1 MGLLDG
7 QVALITGA
15 ARGQGRAHA
24 VASAREGADVILLDV
39 AAPIH
44 GIPYPAATADE
55 LAETAE
61 MVEESGRRALPVTG
75 DTRSQADV
83 DAAVARGIQEFGRID
98 ILIANAGVWSSAPF
112 WEMTEQMW
120 SQVVDIN
127 LSGTWRSAKAV
138 APHMIERQSGSIVII
153 SSVNGLEP
161 GSGHAHYSASK
172 HGVLGLMKTIALELA
187 PFGIRCNAISPAAI
201 DTPMTANQAL
211 WDMTAG
217 HPGGTPE
224 EQIESVYHFHALKG
238 RTLLP
243 PEVVAD
249 AALFLNS
256 RLAGAVTGAVLPV
269 DAGHLILPGYN
280 HRPTR

>member
-1 MGLLDG
+1 MGLLEG
-7 QVALITGA
+7 KVALITGA

-24 VASAREGADVILLDV
+24 VSSAREGADVILFDV

-55 LAETAE
+55 LAQTAK
-61 MVEESGRRALPVTG
+61 MVRDSGGRAVAVTG
-75 DTRSQADV
+75 DVRSQADLDSV
-83 DAAVARGIQEFGRID
+83 VARGIEEFGRID
-98 ILIANAGVWSSAPF
+98 ILIANAGVWSRAPF
-112 WEMTEQMW
+112 WQMTEEAW

-127 LSGTWRSAKAV
+127 LSGVWRSVKAV

-161 GSGHAHYSASK
+161 GDGHAHYSASK
-172 HGVLGLMKTIALELA
+172 HGSLGLMKTIALELA
-187 PFGIRCNAISPAAI
+187 PFGIRCNAISPAAV
-201 DTPMTANQAL
+201 DTPMTANQAV

-217 HPGGTPE
+217 RPGGTPE

-256 RLAGAVTGAVLPV
+256 RLAGSVTGAVLPV

>member
-1 MGLLDG
+1 MGLLDH
-7 QVALITGA
+7 QVVLITGA

-24 VASAREGADVILLDV
+24 LASAREGADVVLVDI
-39 AAPIH
+39 AAPID

-55 LAETAE
+55 LAETADL
-61 MVEESGRRALPVTG
+61 VRRTGQRALAVTG
-75 DTRSQADV
+75 DVRSQADL
-83 DAAVARGIQEFGRID
+83 DSAVAQGVEEFGHID
-98 ILIANAGVWSSAPF
+98 ALVANAGVWSCAPF
-112 WEMTEQMW
+112 WEMSEETW
-120 SQVVDIN
+120 HQVIDIN
-127 LSGTWRSAKAV
+127 LSGMWRAAKAV

-153 SSVNGLEP
+153 SSINGFEP
-161 GSGHAHYSASK
+161 GNGHAHYSASK

-201 DTPMTANQAL
+201 DTPMTANQAI

-256 RLAGAVTGAVLPV
+256 HLAGAVTGVVLPV

>member
-24 VASAREGADVILLDV
+24 LASAREGADVILLDV

-61 MVEESGRRALPVTG
+61 MVEESGRRALTVTG

-83 DAAVARGIQEFGRID
+83 DAAVARGIEEFGRID
-98 ILIANAGVWSSAPF
+98 ILIANAGVWSRAPF

-243 PEVVAD
+243 PGVVAD